1 VKRLAS
7 LVAVVTAAAVGLT
20 LARAQMPKPETVV
33 RVRVEPVGVSVKL
46 GAKFAATLLATIK
59 PGFHINSNK
68 PVQEY
73 LIPTRV
79 ELLDAPLFVLEKADF
94 PPGEMKA
101 FGFAPDEQLSVYEGT
116 VRVPLTL
123 RAKARA
129 AAGNHNLRLAFHYQ
143 ACNDRFCLRPA
154 QREAGLKIVLRSSA
168 GGAE

>member
-1 VKRLAS
+1 MKRLAY
-7 LVAVVTAAAVGLT
+7 LVAVLSAVAIGLT

-33 RVRVEPVGVSVKL
+33 QVRVEPLELSVKP

-79 ELLDAPLFVLEKADF
+79 ELLDAALFALEKADF

-101 FGFAPDEQLSVYEGT
+101 FGFAPDEELSVYEGT
-116 VRVPLTL
+116 LRVPLEL
-123 RAKARA
+123 RAKPGA
-129 AAGNHNLRLAFHYQ
+129 ATGNHNLRLAFHYQ

-154 QREAGLKIVLRSSA
+154 QREVGLKVLLW
-168 GGAE
+168 

>member
-1 VKRLAS
+1 MA
-7 LVAVVTAAAVGLT
+7 AVTAVALGLT
-20 LARAQMPKPETVV
+20 QVRAQMPKPETVV
-33 RVRVEPVGVSVKL
+33 QVRVEPLEVSVKA
-46 GAKFAATLLATIK
+46 GATVAATLLATIK

-79 ELLDAPLFVLEKADF
+79 ELLEAPPFVLEKADF

-101 FGFAPDEQLSVYEGT
+101 FGFAADEELSVYEGT
-116 VRVPLTL
+116 VRVPLEL
-123 RAKARA
+123 RAKPGA

-154 QREAGLKIVLRSSA
+154 QREVVLKVMLR
-168 GGAE
+168 

>member
-1 VKRLAS
+1 VKHLAY
-7 LVAVVTAAAVGLT
+7 LVATVSAVALGLT

-33 RVRVEPVGVSVKL
+33 QVRVEPVEVSIRP
-46 GAKFAATLLATIK
+46 GAKFATTLLATIK
-59 PGFHINSNK
+59 PGFHVNSSK

-123 RAKARA
+123 RAKVRA

-154 QREAGLKIVLRSSA
+154 QREVGLKVVLRSSA